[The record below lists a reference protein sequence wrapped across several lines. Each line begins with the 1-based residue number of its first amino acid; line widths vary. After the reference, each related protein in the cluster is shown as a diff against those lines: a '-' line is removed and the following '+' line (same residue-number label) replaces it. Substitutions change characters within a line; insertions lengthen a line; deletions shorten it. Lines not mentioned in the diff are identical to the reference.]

1 MIITKPMVMLT
12 AIFVFTL
19 VFCNTVKTMELT
31 EEEKKIIQ
39 ELRETTG
46 RSCSNPKG
54 FHEKAMC
61 NRDPSYLD
69 KKNLNAKANREENK
83 AEFFRILKKIQ
94 TFGGKSIGESD

>member
-54 FHEKAMC
+54 FHEKVMC

-69 KKNLNAKANREENK
+69 KKNLNSAANREEVIADFMK
-83 AEFFRILKKIQ
+83 IYKKIQ
-94 TFGGKSIGESD
+94 DYGGTKIGEAD